1 MLIIVPIVVSAEVI
15 AIVLVVRFQL
25 LDAGTLKRTCL
36 LKRWPSVFRESI
48 ELAESPKDGNYC
60 YSEGCYNTIA
70 HYISNYYKCRS
81 HCNCTGS
88 KDGEYCY
95 SKGCYN
101 TIAHYIS
108 NYYKCRSHC
117 NCTGSK
123 DGNYCYSKG
132 CYNTIAHYSS
142 NCCKCRSHC
151 NCSEWINDND
161 YFVYNELKEIEE
173 GTNRTFKKANLNNPK
188 ITVAIKNLNNVK
200 ITENDFKEFITKLK
214 AFRNI
219 NHSNIN
225 RFFGLTKDSNNDYF
239 LVWEYV
245 NEGNLRDYLEN
256 NFNTLQWNDK
266 IQMALDITQGL
277 MVLHSELIIHGNLHA
292 YSILIKNGI
301 RPEINEVHEILSQLN
316 LRFKIF
322 DDLLT
327 KQQII
332 KKFKLNHE
340 LILTED
346 NIRPSMKE
354 IFIEDGELN
363 INLYEEK
370 PIVYININMNDLRSV
385 DTCINFPIAEITYK
399 GDLMENFF
407 NDNESFTSDHF
418 VARKILVGGKLFIK
432 EFSSITRTQS
442 DILKF
447 YLFRAYNSSK
457 YSTKIQYNNLFDL
470 NLLPKIVTLDGEELN
485 THEKLIEWMNNLYQN
500 KMIDIISYD
509 LIPISQLR
517 QNKLSSIDDLESLNE
532 KQPGIVNFNEKLSLE
547 DWVGDAI
554 YDNIVK
560 WTNNFDLFKGLI
572 INQDYETKIS
582 KKIAINF
589 NEIPIVKLSD
599 NAYSK
604 MIKPSTNLEVILI
617 SNKIFSIKNLN
628 NFPFINNSD
637 IKNYNDH
644 IYNLFK
650 YERYEILLNE
660 DHIKPT
666 KEFEQLIENSLNS
679 INPLKALQDIF
690 NEYGHLFSQRIV
702 LGRSLKNI
710 LSNTTSLTREGKN
723 MEKNDL
729 SNWIQNTNNNLE
741 IIEFDNIIPLYKI
754 LNVEQQRKIDDI
766 LKNDFRIIMTG
777 ITDLKDL
784 DNNNDVHYKRINL
797 NSESVLKSEDYEVFG
812 SIISEDNIIDFMQ

>member
-1 MLIIVPIVVSAEVI
+1 MK
-15 AIVLVVRFQL
+15 F
-25 LDAGTLKRTCL
+25 LK
-36 LKRWPSVFRESI
+36 
-48 ELAESPKDGNYC
+48 
-60 YSEGCYNTIA
+60 
-70 HYISNYYKCRS
+70 
-81 HCNCTGS
+81 
-88 KDGEYCY
+88 
-95 SKGCYN
+95 
-101 TIAHYIS
+101 
-108 NYYKCRSHC
+108 
-117 NCTGSK
+117 
-123 DGNYCYSKG
+123 
-132 CYNTIAHYSS
+132 
-142 NCCKCRSHC
+142 
-151 NCSEWINDND
+151 EWINDND

-188 ITVAIKNLNNVK
+188 ITVSIKNLNNVK

-214 AFRNI
+214 VFRNI

-225 RFFGLTKDSNNDYF
+225 RFFELTKDSNNNYF

-292 YSILIKNGI
+292 YSILIKNGKLMITDFGLLAVDAASSVSENIVYVEPQHVHNPSYELDMRSDIYSLGVLLWELSSGHPPFFYHGSGVFNLAQIVIGIVNGKREDPTEDTPLEYLELYQKCWHNNPGI

-332 KKFKLNHE
+332 KKFKLNYE

-363 INLYEEK
+363 MNLYEEK
-370 PIVYININMNDLRSV
+370 PIVYININMNDLRPV

-407 NDNESFTSDHF
+407 DDNESFTSDHF
-418 VARKILVGGKLFIK
+418 VARKILVG
-432 EFSSITRTQS
+432 
-442 DILKF
+442 
-447 YLFRAYNSSK
+447 
-457 YSTKIQYNNLFDL
+457 
-470 NLLPKIVTLDGEELN
+470 
-485 THEKLIEWMNNLYQN
+485 
-500 KMIDIISYD
+500 
-509 LIPISQLR
+509 
-517 QNKLSSIDDLESLNE
+517 DDLESLNE

-690 NEYGHLFSQRIV
+690 NEYGHLFSQE
-702 LGRSLKNI
+702 LFWEGLLKIFYQI
-710 LSNTTSLTREGKN
+710 LL
-723 MEKNDL
+723 L
-729 SNWIQNTNNNLE
+729 
-741 IIEFDNIIPLYKI
+741 
-754 LNVEQQRKIDDI
+754 
-766 LKNDFRIIMTG
+766 
-777 ITDLKDL
+777 
-784 DNNNDVHYKRINL
+784 
-797 NSESVLKSEDYEVFG
+797 
-812 SIISEDNIIDFMQ
+812 

>member
-1 MLIIVPIVVSAEVI
+1 MK
-15 AIVLVVRFQL
+15 F
-25 LDAGTLKRTCL
+25 LK
-36 LKRWPSVFRESI
+36 
-48 ELAESPKDGNYC
+48 
-60 YSEGCYNTIA
+60 
-70 HYISNYYKCRS
+70 
-81 HCNCTGS
+81 
-88 KDGEYCY
+88 
-95 SKGCYN
+95 
-101 TIAHYIS
+101 
-108 NYYKCRSHC
+108 
-117 NCTGSK
+117 
-123 DGNYCYSKG
+123 
-132 CYNTIAHYSS
+132 
-142 NCCKCRSHC
+142 
-151 NCSEWINDND
+151 EWINDND

-188 ITVAIKNLNNVK
+188 ITVSIKNLNNVK

-214 AFRNI
+214 VFRNI

-225 RFFGLTKDSNNDYF
+225 RFFELTKDSNNNYF

-332 KKFKLNHE
+332 KKFKLNYE

-363 INLYEEK
+363 MNLYEEK
-370 PIVYININMNDLRSV
+370 PIVYININMNDLRPV

-407 NDNESFTSDHF
+407 DDNESFTSDHF
-418 VARKILVGGKLFIK
+418 VARKILVG
-432 EFSSITRTQS
+432 
-442 DILKF
+442 
-447 YLFRAYNSSK
+447 
-457 YSTKIQYNNLFDL
+457 
-470 NLLPKIVTLDGEELN
+470 
-485 THEKLIEWMNNLYQN
+485 
-500 KMIDIISYD
+500 
-509 LIPISQLR
+509 
-517 QNKLSSIDDLESLNE
+517 DDLESLNE

-690 NEYGHLFSQRIV
+690 NEYGHLFSQE
-702 LGRSLKNI
+702 LFWEGLLKIFYQI
-710 LSNTTSLTREGKN
+710 LL
-723 MEKNDL
+723 L
-729 SNWIQNTNNNLE
+729 
-741 IIEFDNIIPLYKI
+741 
-754 LNVEQQRKIDDI
+754 
-766 LKNDFRIIMTG
+766 
-777 ITDLKDL
+777 
-784 DNNNDVHYKRINL
+784 
-797 NSESVLKSEDYEVFG
+797 
-812 SIISEDNIIDFMQ
+812 

>member
-1 MLIIVPIVVSAEVI
+1 MK
-15 AIVLVVRFQL
+15 F
-25 LDAGTLKRTCL
+25 LK
-36 LKRWPSVFRESI
+36 
-48 ELAESPKDGNYC
+48 
-60 YSEGCYNTIA
+60 
-70 HYISNYYKCRS
+70 
-81 HCNCTGS
+81 
-88 KDGEYCY
+88 
-95 SKGCYN
+95 
-101 TIAHYIS
+101 
-108 NYYKCRSHC
+108 
-117 NCTGSK
+117 
-123 DGNYCYSKG
+123 
-132 CYNTIAHYSS
+132 
-142 NCCKCRSHC
+142 
-151 NCSEWINDND
+151 EWINDND

-225 RFFGLTKDSNNDYF
+225 RFFGLTKDSNNNYF

-292 YSILIKNGI
+292 YSILIKNGKLMITDFGLLAVDAASSVSENIVYVEPQHVHNPSYELDMRSDIYSLGVLLWELSSGHPPFFYHGSGVFNLAQIVIGIVNGKREDPTEDTPLEYLELYQKCWHNNPGI

-370 PIVYININMNDLRSV
+370 PIVYININMNDLRPV

-407 NDNESFTSDHF
+407 DDNESFTSDHF
-418 VARKILVGGKLFIK
+418 VARKILVG
-432 EFSSITRTQS
+432 
-442 DILKF
+442 
-447 YLFRAYNSSK
+447 
-457 YSTKIQYNNLFDL
+457 
-470 NLLPKIVTLDGEELN
+470 VTLDGEELN

-500 KMIDIISYD
+500 KMIDIISYN

-532 KQPGIVNFNEKLSLE
+532 KRPGIVNFNEKLSLE

-582 KKIAINF
+582 KNC
-589 NEIPIVKLSD
+589 
-599 NAYSK
+599 
-604 MIKPSTNLEVILI
+604 
-617 SNKIFSIKNLN
+617 
-628 NFPFINNSD
+628 
-637 IKNYNDH
+637 H
-644 IYNLFK
+644 
-650 YERYEILLNE
+650 
-660 DHIKPT
+660 
-666 KEFEQLIENSLNS
+666 
-679 INPLKALQDIF
+679 
-690 NEYGHLFSQRIV
+690 
-702 LGRSLKNI
+702 
-710 LSNTTSLTREGKN
+710 
-723 MEKNDL
+723 
-729 SNWIQNTNNNLE
+729 
-741 IIEFDNIIPLYKI
+741 
-754 LNVEQQRKIDDI
+754 
-766 LKNDFRIIMTG
+766 
-777 ITDLKDL
+777 
-784 DNNNDVHYKRINL
+784 
-797 NSESVLKSEDYEVFG
+797 
-812 SIISEDNIIDFMQ
+812 